1 MAQSASTYCLIFMV
15 MGFTLMNINMI
26 CSAEQHVV
34 GDDRGW
40 DPASDFKGWASRKIF
55 HVGDNL
61 WFAYASSQQSVL
73 ELKSRDEF
81 ENCDFSNPIK
91 LFDGGLDA
99 VPLIEMGDRYFTS
112 GNAEDCQRGM
122 KVHINVVYD
131 GLDNGQS
138 DNFDVV
144 SDGLDNVAKDL
155 VLDLLSDGLEK
166 GEGNLVLR
174 SDGMEHYI
182 AASAGDDS
190 MEEGAIKE
198 VIAEGPTSSRRQL
211 SGCPP
216 SILINL
222 SLSICGTVITMLIYA
237 TL

>member
-1 MAQSASTYCLIFMV
+1 
-15 MGFTLMNINMI
+15 MG

-73 ELKSRDEF
+73 ELKSREEF
-81 ENCDFSNPIK
+81 ENCDVSNPIK
-91 LFDGGLDA
+91 LYDGGLDA

-112 GNAEDCQRGM
+112 GNAEDCQCGM
-122 KVHINVVYD
+122 KVHINVLSD

-138 DNFDVV
+138 DNFNVV

-155 VLDLLSDGLEK
+155 GLDLL
-166 GEGNLVLR
+166 

-182 AASAGDDS
+182 ATSAGDDL

-198 VIAEGPTSSRRQL
+198 VIVEGPTSSRRQL
-211 SGCPP
+211 SNCPP

-222 SLSICGTVITMLIYA
+222 TLSICGTVITILIYA
-237 TL
+237 ML

>member
-1 MAQSASTYCLIFMV
+1 MAPSASTYCLIFMV
-15 MGFTLMNINMI
+15 MGFTFMNMMG
-26 CSAEQHVV
+26 CSIEQHVV

-40 DPASDFKGWASRKIF
+40 DPASDFKGWASHKIF

-73 ELKSRDEF
+73 ELKSREEF
-81 ENCDFSNPIK
+81 ENCDVRNPIK
-91 LFDGGLDA
+91 LYDGGLDA
-99 VPLIEMGDRYFTS
+99 VPLIEMGDIYFIS
-112 GNAEDCQRGM
+112 GNVEDCQHGM
-122 KVHINVVYD
+122 KVHINVLSD
-131 GLDNGQS
+131 GLDNGQF
-138 DNFDVV
+138 DNFVVV

-155 VLDLLSDGLEK
+155 GLDLL
-166 GEGNLVLR
+166 

-182 AASAGDDS
+182 VASASDDS

-211 SGCPP
+211 SDCPP

-222 SLSICGTVITMLIYA
+222 TLSICGTVIIMLIYA
-237 TL
+237 ML

>member
-1 MAQSASTYCLIFMV
+1 MAPSASTFFLIFMV
-15 MGFTLMNINMI
+15 MGFTFMNMMG
-26 CSAEQHVV
+26 CSVEQHVV

-40 DPASDFKGWASRKIF
+40 DPASDFKGWASHKIF

-73 ELKSRDEF
+73 ELKSREEF
-81 ENCDFSNPIK
+81 ENCDVSNPIK
-91 LFDGGLDA
+91 LYDGGLDA

-112 GNAEDCQRGM
+112 GNVEDCQHGM
-122 KVHINVVYD
+122 KVHINVLSD
-131 GLDNGQS
+131 GLDNGQF
-138 DNFDVV
+138 DNFNVV

-155 VLDLLSDGLEK
+155 GLDLLL
-166 GEGNLVLR
+166 
-174 SDGMEHYI
+174 DGMEHYI

-198 VIAEGPTSSRRQL
+198 VIVEGPTSSRRQL
-211 SGCPP
+211 SNCPP

-222 SLSICGTVITMLIYA
+222 TLSICGTVITMLIYA
-237 TL
+237 ML

>member
-1 MAQSASTYCLIFMV
+1 MMGCLV
-15 MGFTLMNINMI
+15 
-26 CSAEQHVV
+26 EQHVV

-40 DPASDFKGWASRKIF
+40 DLASDFKGWASRKIF

-61 WFAYASSQQSVL
+61 WFAYASFEQSVL
-73 ELKSRDEF
+73 ELKSREEF
-81 ENCDFSNPIK
+81 ENCDVSNPIK
-91 LFDGGLDA
+91 IYDGGIDV

-112 GNAEDCQRGM
+112 GNAEECQRGM
-122 KVHINVVYD
+122 KVHINVLSD

-155 VLDLLSDGLEK
+155 GLYLL
-166 GEGNLVLR
+166 

-182 AASAGDDS
+182 AASVGDDS

-198 VIAEGPTSSRRQL
+198 VIAEGSTSSQRQL
-211 SGCPP
+211 SDCPP

-222 SLSICGTVITMLIYA
+222 TLSICGTVITMLIYA
-237 TL
+237 ML

>member
-1 MAQSASTYCLIFMV
+1 MKYS
-15 MGFTLMNINMI
+15 
-26 CSAEQHVV
+26 HVYLND
-34 GDDRGW
+34 GSKGW

-73 ELKSRDEF
+73 ELKSQEEF
-81 ENCDFSNPIK
+81 ENYDVSNPIK
-91 LFDGGLDA
+91 LYDGGLDV

-122 KVHINVVYD
+122 KVHINVLSD
-131 GLDNGQS
+131 GLDNGQF
-138 DNFDVV
+138 DNFNVV
-144 SDGLDNVAKDL
+144 SDGLDNMAKDL
-155 VLDLLSDGLEK
+155 GLDLL
-166 GEGNLVLR
+166 

-198 VIAEGPTSSRRQL
+198 VIAKGPTSSRRQL
-211 SGCPP
+211 SDCPP

-222 SLSICGTVITMLIYA
+222 TLSICGTVITMLIYA
-237 TL
+237 ML

>member
-1 MAQSASTYCLIFMV
+1 MMAPSASTYCLIFMV
-15 MGFTLMNINMI
+15 MGFTFMNMMG
-26 CSAEQHVV
+26 CSVEQHVV
-34 GDDRGW
+34 GVDRGW

-73 ELKSRDEF
+73 ELKSREEF
-81 ENCDFSNPIK
+81 ENCDVSNPIK
-91 LFDGGLDA
+91 LYDGGLDA

-112 GNAEDCQRGM
+112 GNGEDCQRGM
-122 KVHINVVYD
+122 KVHINVLSD

-155 VLDLLSDGLEK
+155 L
-166 GEGNLVLR
+166 

-182 AASAGDDS
+182 AAFAGDDS

-211 SGCPP
+211 SDCLP

-222 SLSICGTVITMLIYA
+222 TLSICGTVITMLIYA
-237 TL
+237 ML